1 MHRGPGTSTADTNAT
16 GLERPL
22 AATVC
27 RAFEYVLPPQH
38 KAVQPNPSTLTSDLG
53 ISTANNSPTAT
64 VGTCSLSQDN
74 GLRRFLPWVFVAAD
88 NHCAI
93 LGADFPA
100 AVDLLVDCRQFR
112 LHDKTSNPTVRSI
125 SSDASLQL
133 VALNPGPENP
143 FRQLLAKHPGLIRP
157 NFDVIIQ
164 HRTLFTTSGPLAL
177 PCSLGLAVSRLHA
190 LLSPS
195 LSSSACSR
203 CASAVNL
210 KAVVLRPRMIPKA
223 TNGDWLPA
231 VGNLSVVSSTAEEH
245 MEHPATVFDRLQQ
258 FGIALNPSKCAF
270 RVLFFIQLTPTAS
283 VLFLQ
288 RSRLYVISHLPLP
301 NARCSDFRAW

>member
-38 KAVQPNPSTLTSDLG
+38 KAVQPNTSTLTSDLG

-64 VGTCSLSQDN
+64 VGTCSISQDN
-74 GLRRFLPWVFVAAD
+74 GLRRFLPWVFVTAD
-88 NHCAI
+88 NPCAI
-93 LGADFPA
+93 LDADFPA

-143 FRQLLAKHPGLIRP
+143 FRKLLAKHPGLILP
-157 NFDVIIQ
+157 NFDAYNPTQNAVHHI
-164 HRTLFTTSGPLAL
+164 RTTGPPVFSRPRRLA
-177 PCSLGLAVSRLHA
+177 PTRLAVAKFEFER
-190 LLSPS
+190 
-195 LSSSACSR
+195 
-203 CASAVNL
+203 
-210 KAVVLRPRMIPKA
+210 VLQV
-223 TNGDWLPA
+223 GD
-231 VGNLSVVSSTAEEH
+231 LSVVSSTAEEH
-245 MEHPATVFDRLQQ
+245 MEHPATVFERLQQ